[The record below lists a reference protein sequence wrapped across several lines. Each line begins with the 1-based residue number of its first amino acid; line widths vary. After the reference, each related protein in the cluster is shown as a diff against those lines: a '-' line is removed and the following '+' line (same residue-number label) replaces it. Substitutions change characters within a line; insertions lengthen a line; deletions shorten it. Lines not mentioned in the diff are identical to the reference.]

1 MMAETKVSQRLMG
14 THWALTMVGLM
25 WRDLQTAGCLAGL
38 IPTGSQKADHLAA
51 MMAWMMA
58 CLKSTAIHLAVMLA
72 NRTLRDAQT
81 AASLACLK
89 WMDS

>member
-25 WRDLQTAGCLAGL
+25 WRDLQTAGYSAGL
-38 IPTGSQKADHLAA
+38 ISTGSQKADHLAA